1 MLCSA
6 EATGESNISV
16 CPTIVV
22 GSPIVVVA
30 GSGNDGTA
38 DNGQEFVGG
47 GEDDDVKRETRGE
60 GVVVGAEPN
69 GEPQLK
75 VLDPTPPPC
84 VVVSVAGGGIAA
96 NLSGDSYHSSDSSGA
111 PRYCDDPYC
120 QLKGDG
126 GAVQLVGDG
135 RAWKCDVCCK
145 QFSQKHHLQTHLL
158 CHSGLKR
165 FECQVCHKAF
175 KQQAHLNT
183 HLLIHEGRRPHRCPH
198 CEHSFLQVTH
208 LKRHMVTHGG
218 SCLPCGLCGRRFA
231 FPSDLS
237 AHVAKHHPPPLART
251 TAAGVAP
258 GIHQPAAHQLQCEV
272 CERLF
277 QYPSQL
283 RDHMLVHT
291 QVRRFAC
298 HDCGMR
304 FMKEHHLR
312 NHLVTHSPVK
322 PFPCPVCGRAFS
334 LKANM
339 ERHVLIHEAQRRFG
353 CDRCGKRFSQPQTL
367 KMHLVSHAEVKP
379 YSCSVCGK
387 GLARAHNLRAH
398 MAIHQTSKPHRCP
411 DCTSTFT
418 LRGNLVRHLK
428 EKHASTLPGE
438 AVQTLLAPASPQRGA
453 AKRRKNIPKR
463 LKKFGEASGDEDGN
477 EDCEDDEADDAE
489 AEHEAE
495 TEDAEAEQETEVRD
509 RFQDLSGHKYQGL
522 PGSPETAGVAS
533 RNPEVIQMT
542 YYPAM
547 SEQQHHHHHHHHH
560 HNNHNS
566 GDPPALG
573 AEQKPFSLHALQP
586 APLFTAPGCFYG
598 ELPSATPAAVGAEE
612 VGARLQAL
620 HAAIDDL
627 AGKLGPD
634 HDKVTALHAAL
645 DQLVP
650 PSQQATEVPP

>member
-1 MLCSA
+1 MLCPSEPATENGIPVCVAAPSA
-6 EATGESNISV
+6 APAAVAVQDFNGGPDGSV
-16 CPTIVV
+16 KPE
-22 GSPIVVVA
+22 
-30 GSGNDGTA
+30 GSGLNGT
-38 DNGQEFVGG
+38 
-47 GEDDDVKRETRGE
+47 
-60 GVVVGAEPN
+60 
-69 GEPQLK
+69 
-75 VLDPTPPPC
+75 
-84 VVVSVAGGGIAA
+84 VAGGNG
-96 NLSGDSYHSSDSSGA
+96 SGCCTPIGPSVGNATNSTPVDADGGGDAKLKALCVVQRSAELTADSYSSTDSGGTA
-111 PRYCDDPYC
+111 VVPRYCNDPYC
-120 QLKGDG
+120 QLKDDSAAAAVVVAVVPNHTDG
-126 GAVQLVGDG
+126 GKS
-135 RAWKCDVCCK
+135 WKCEVCCK
-145 QFSQKHHLQTHLL
+145 QFAQKHHLQTHLL
-158 CHSGLKR
+158 CHSGVKR

-198 CEHSFLQVTH
+198 CDHSFLQVTH
-208 LKRHMVTHGG
+208 LKRHLVTHGG
-218 SCLPCGLCGRRFA
+218 SCLPCALCGRRFA

-237 AHVAKHHPPPLART
+237 SHVAKHHPPPLLRT
-251 TAAGVAP
+251 SSGAPATAA
-258 GIHQPAAHQLQCEV
+258 HRLQCEV

-298 HDCGMR
+298 PDCGMR

-353 CDRCGKRFSQPQTL
+353 CERCGKRFSQPQTL
-367 KMHLVSHAEVKP
+367 KMHLVSHADVKP

-411 DCTSTFT
+411 DCSSTFT

-428 EKHASTLPGE
+428 EKHGP
-438 AVQTLLAPASPQRGA
+438 AVAQVGSVPATMAPQSPNRNM
-453 AKRRKNIPKR
+453 AKRRKNPPKR
-463 LKKFGEASGDEDGN
+463 LKKSGEGSGEEDGEDNEEEEGDLEDGEAESEHV
-477 EDCEDDEADDAE
+477 EADGVDAG
-489 AEHEAE
+489 
-495 TEDAEAEQETEVRD
+495 RD

-522 PGSPETAGVAS
+522 PGSPENTRTV
-533 RNPEVIQMT
+533 EVLQSAA
-542 YYPAM
+542 YYPTPIVAQEVPS
-547 SEQQHHHHHHHHH
+547 SEH
-560 HNNHNS
+560 
-566 GDPPALG
+566 
-573 AEQKPFSLHALQP
+573 KPFSLHSLQP
-586 APLFTAPGCFYG
+586 APMFAAPGCFYG
-598 ELPSATPAAVGAEE
+598 ELPAATPAAVGSEE

-650 PSQQATEVPP
+650 PSQQPSSAAP

>member
-1 MLCSA
+1 MLCPSEPAA
-6 EATGESNISV
+6 ENGISV
-16 CPTIVV
+16 CVAAP
-22 GSPIVVVA
+22 SAASAAVVVRDFNGGPDGVVKPESSGPNGTVPNNN
-30 GSGNDGTA
+30 GSGCCTPVVPTSTATNTAPVDADGGGGGDPKLKALCVTQRGAELTADSYSSTDSGGTA
-38 DNGQEFVGG
+38 
-47 GEDDDVKRETRGE
+47 
-60 GVVVGAEPN
+60 VVA
-69 GEPQLK
+69 
-75 VLDPTPPPC
+75 
-84 VVVSVAGGGIAA
+84 
-96 NLSGDSYHSSDSSGA
+96 A
-111 PRYCDDPYC
+111 PRYCNDPYC
-120 QLKGDG
+120 QLKDDATSVVVAVVPSQADG
-126 GAVQLVGDG
+126 GL
-135 RAWKCDVCCK
+135 RSWKCDVCCK
-145 QFSQKHHLQTHLL
+145 QFAQKHHLQTHLL
-158 CHSGLKR
+158 CHSGVKR

-198 CEHSFLQVTH
+198 CDHSFLQVTH
-208 LKRHMVTHGG
+208 LKRHLVTHGG
-218 SCLPCGLCGRRFA
+218 SCLPCAICGRRFA

-237 AHVAKHHPPPLART
+237 AHVAKHHPPPLLRT
-251 TAAGVAP
+251 SAGAP
-258 GIHQPAAHQLQCEV
+258 APPAHRLQCEV

-298 HDCGMR
+298 PDCGMR

-353 CDRCGKRFSQPQTL
+353 CERCGKRFSQPQTL
-367 KMHLVSHAEVKP
+367 KMHLVSHADVKP
-379 YSCSVCGK
+379 YSCSICGK

-411 DCTSTFT
+411 DCSSTFT

-428 EKHASTLPGE
+428 EKHG
-438 AVQTLLAPASPQRGA
+438 PAIIPAESVSVVITPQSPDRNV

-463 LKKFGEASGDEDGN
+463 LKKCGEGSGDEEGDEEEGEEEDG
-477 EDCEDDEADDAE
+477 ETEGEQAEPDGEEAD
-489 AEHEAE
+489 
-495 TEDAEAEQETEVRD
+495 RD

-522 PGSPETAGVAS
+522 PGSPEST
-533 RNPEVIQMT
+533 RNVEVLQTTI
-542 YYPAM
+542 YYPAPVVAQEVPS
-547 SEQQHHHHHHHHH
+547 SEH
-560 HNNHNS
+560 
-566 GDPPALG
+566 
-573 AEQKPFSLHALQP
+573 KPFSLHALQP
-586 APLFTAPGCFYG
+586 APVFASHGSFYG
-598 ELPSATPAAVGAEE
+598 DLPTATPAAVGSEE

-650 PSQQATEVPP
+650 PSQQPCSAPP

>member
-1 MLCSA
+1 MLCPSEPAA
-6 EATGESNISV
+6 ENGISV
-16 CPTIVV
+16 CVSAPSAAPTAAVV
-22 GSPIVVVA
+22 VQDFNGGADGSAKAEGSVPIV
-30 GSGNDGTA
+30 T
-38 DNGQEFVGG
+38 
-47 GEDDDVKRETRGE
+47 
-60 GVVVGAEPN
+60 
-69 GEPQLK
+69 
-75 VLDPTPPPC
+75 C
-84 VVVSVAGGGIAA
+84 AGGGVNVCCTPVVSSVLSAASAA
-96 NLSGDSYHSSDSSGA
+96 NVAAVDADGDPKLKPIGVVQRGAELTGDSYSSTDSGGA
-111 PRYCDDPYC
+111 PATVATHYCNEPYC
-120 QLKGDG
+120 QLKE
-126 GAVQLVGDG
+126 GAVVVAVVPTQVDG
-135 RAWKCDVCCK
+135 AKLWKCEVCCK
-145 QFSQKHHLQTHLL
+145 QFAQKHHLQTHLL
-158 CHSGLKR
+158 CHSGVKR

-198 CEHSFLQVTH
+198 CDHSFLQVTH
-208 LKRHMVTHGG
+208 LKRHLVTHGG
-218 SCLPCGLCGRRFA
+218 SCLPCALCGRRFA

-237 AHVAKHHPPPLART
+237 AHVAKHHPPPLLRGGGGGGA
-251 TAAGVAP
+251 VAV
-258 GIHQPAAHQLQCEV
+258 AAHRLQCEV

-298 HDCGMR
+298 PDCGMR

-353 CDRCGKRFSQPQTL
+353 CERCGKRFSQPQTL
-367 KMHLVSHAEVKP
+367 KMHLVSHADVKP

-411 DCTSTFT
+411 DCSSTFT

-428 EKHASTLPGE
+428 EKHGPAGQASTGGEGTALP
-438 AVQTLLAPASPQRGA
+438 VLMVPASPSRNNNSA
-453 AKRRKNIPKR
+453 VKRRKNPPKR
-463 LKKFGEASGDEDGN
+463 LKKCGEGSGEEDGEN
-477 EDCEDDEADDAE
+477 EDDCCEEE
-489 AEHEAE
+489 EGEV
-495 TEDAEAEQETEVRD
+495 EAEQAETNGVDERND

-522 PGSPETAGVAS
+522 PGSPESARNVEVLQVAA
-533 RNPEVIQMT
+533 
-542 YYPAM
+542 YYPAPVVTQEAP
-547 SEQQHHHHHHHHH
+547 STEH
-560 HNNHNS
+560 
-566 GDPPALG
+566 
-573 AEQKPFSLHALQP
+573 KPFSLHALQP
-586 APLFTAPGCFYG
+586 APVFASPNCFYG

-650 PSQQATEVPP
+650 PSQQSSTAAT

>member
-1 MLCSA
+1 MSGTRASDTTALSCEQDMLCSSEPA
-6 EATGESNISV
+6 VENGISV
-16 CPTIVV
+16 CPGIG
-22 GSPIVVVA
+22 GSPVA
-30 GSGNDGTA
+30 DTQDYSEG
-38 DNGQEFVGG
+38 
-47 GEDDDVKRETRGE
+47 VKRENG
-60 GVVVGAEPN
+60 GSGGAEVADGDPK
-69 GEPQLK
+69 LK
-75 VLDPTPPPC
+75 VL
-84 VVVSVAGGGIAA
+84 VAAPRGAE
-96 NLSGDSYHSSDSSGA
+96 LSGDSYPSGDSGGA
-111 PRYCDDPYC
+111 VSRYCDDPYC
-120 QLKGDG
+120 QLKGDTTPG
-126 GAVQLVGDG
+126 VLATAPTVILVEGKS
-135 RAWKCDVCCK
+135 WKCDVCCK

-218 SCLPCGLCGRRFA
+218 SCLPCALCGRRFA

-237 AHVAKHHPPPLART
+237 AHVAKHHPPPVRS
-251 TAAGVAP
+251 GGQP
-258 GIHQPAAHQLQCEV
+258 GGATHPAHQLQCEV

-298 HDCGMR
+298 QECGMR

-312 NHLVTHSPVK
+312 NHLITHSPVK

-379 YSCSVCGK
+379 YACSVCGK

-398 MAIHQTSKPHRCP
+398 MAIHQTIKPHRCP
-411 DCTSTFT
+411 DCSSTFT

-428 EKHASTLPGE
+428 EKHASSGTP
-438 AVQTLLAPASPQRGA
+438 LALAAPPSPQRGG
-453 AKRRKNIPKR
+453 KRRKNTPKR
-463 LKKFGEASGDEDGN
+463 LKKFGGGSGDDDDEEDGDDGN
-477 EDCEDDEADDAE
+477 DADQEEED
-489 AEHEAE
+489 E
-495 TEDAEAEQETEVRD
+495 TTDGVERD
-509 RFQDLSGHKYQGL
+509 RYQDLSGHKYQGL
-522 PGSPETAGVAS
+522 PGSPEPTAAS
-533 RNPEVIQMT
+533 RSVELLQT
-542 YYPAM
+542 AYYPT
-547 SEQQHHHHHHHHH
+547 
-560 HNNHNS
+560 
-566 GDPPALG
+566 PALATHETPG
-573 AEQKPFSLHALQP
+573 SSEHKPFSLHDLQP
-586 APLFTAPGCFYG
+586 APVFVTPGCFYG
-598 ELPSATPAAVGAEE
+598 ELPSATPAAVGPEE

-650 PSQQATEVPP
+650 PSQQGNSTPP

>member
-6 EATGESNISV
+6 EATGESNISA

-22 GSPIVVVA
+22 GSPIVVA
-30 GSGNDGTA
+30 GGGNDGTA
-38 DNGQEFVGG
+38 GDGQEFVGG
-47 GEDDDVKRETRGE
+47 AGEDDVKRESRGE
-60 GVVVGAEPN
+60 RVVVDTEPN

-75 VLDPTPPPC
+75 TLDSTSPPC
-84 VVVSVAGGGIAA
+84 AVVVSVGGMAA
-96 NLSGDSYHSSDSSGA
+96 NLSGDSSYHSSDSSGA

-126 GAVQLVGDG
+126 TQGLVGLGDG

-145 QFSQKHHLQTHLL
+145 QFSQKHHLLTHLL

-198 CEHSFLQVTH
+198 CEQSFLQVTH

-218 SCLPCGLCGRRFA
+218 SCLPCGVCGRRFA

-251 TAAGVAP
+251 TSAGATP
-258 GIHQPAAHQLQCEV
+258 GVHQPAAHQLQCEV

-353 CDRCGKRFSQPQTL
+353 CERCGKRFSQPQTL

-379 YSCSVCGK
+379 YSCSECGK

-398 MAIHQTSKPHRCP
+398 MAIHLANKPHRCP

-428 EKHASTLPGE
+428 EKHATSLPGE
-438 AVQTLLAPASPQRGA
+438 AVQTLLAPANPQRGTG
-453 AKRRKNIPKR
+453 KRRKNTPKR
-463 LKKFGEASGDEDGN
+463 LKKFGDASGDEEGEDDG
-477 EDCEDDEADDAE
+477 DEADGDE
-489 AEHEAE
+489 ADGDDVDDGTQHEG
-495 TEDAEAEQETEVRD
+495 TEERVDGENQD

-522 PGSPETAGVAS
+522 PGSPESAAVAS
-533 RNPEVIQMT
+533 RNPEVLQMT
-542 YYPAM
+542 YYPATL
-547 SEQQHHHHHHHHH
+547 EHHHHHHHHH
-560 HNNHNS
+560 HNNNS
-566 GDPPALG
+566 DAPPPG
-573 AEQKPFSLHALQP
+573 AEHKPFSLHALQP
-586 APLFTAPGCFYG
+586 APVFAAPGCFYG

-612 VGARLQAL
+612 LGARLQAL

-634 HDKVTALHAAL
+634 HDKVTALHAAV

-650 PSQQATEVPP
+650 PSQQAGEVPP